1 MTREEFIKVLDE
13 DQCRYILD
21 ADGRIIIN
29 QDDSLYLSFPDESSI
44 PPGVVFNN
52 RGYKRLLGIISIQ
65 PGVEFNSSEIIIKP
79 LFGYG
84 NGYLR
89 HQQFHID
96 KIDNSRL
103 FNLMISKGMFI

>member
-1 MTREEFIKVLDE
+1 MTREKFIEVLDE
-13 DQCRYILD
+13 ERCGYILD
-21 ADGRIIIN
+21 DDGRIIIN
-29 QDDSLYLSFPDESSI
+29 QDGSLSVFLPAGSSI

-52 RGYKRLLGIISIQ
+52 RGFKKLGGVISIQ

-103 FNLMISKGMFI
+103 FNLMISKGIFI